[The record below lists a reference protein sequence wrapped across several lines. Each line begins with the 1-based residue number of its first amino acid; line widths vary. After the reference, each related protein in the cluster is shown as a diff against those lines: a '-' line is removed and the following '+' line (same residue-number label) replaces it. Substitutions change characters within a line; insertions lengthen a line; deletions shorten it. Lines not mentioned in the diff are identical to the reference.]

1 MVIVLFE
8 VTMKPGKDAGSFDL
22 ASQLRPELEKVD
34 GFVSVERFESLTQ
47 KGKYLSMSIWRD
59 ADAVRAWRENTDHQ
73 AAQRRGKDEVFA
85 DYRIRVTEVV
95 RVYGAEHGL
104 LEVPAVPPEAQAA
117 GE

>member
-8 VTMKPGKDAGSFDL
+8 VTMRPGKDAGYFDL

-34 GFVSVERFESLTQ
+34 GFVSVERFESLAR
-47 KGKYLSMSIWRD
+47 KGKYLSMSVWRD
-59 ADAVRAWRENTDHQ
+59 ADAVRAWRDNNDHQ

-95 RVYGAEHGL
+95 REYGAEHGL
-104 LEVPAVPPEAQAA
+104 LDVPAVPPEAQAA

>member
-8 VTMKPGKDAGSFDL
+8 LTMKPGRDAEYFDL
-22 ASQLRPELEKVD
+22 AGQLRPELEKVD
-34 GFVSVERFESLTQ
+34 GFVSVERFESLAQ
-47 KGKYLSMSIWRD
+47 KGKYLSMSVWRD
-59 ADAVRAWRENTDHQ
+59 ADAVRAWRDNTDHQ

-95 RVYGAEHGL
+95 REYGAEHGL
-104 LEVPAVPPEAQAA
+104 LDVPAVPPGAQAA

>member
-8 VTMKPGKDAGSFDL
+8 VTMKPGKDAGYFDL

-34 GFVSVERFESLTQ
+34 GFISVERFESLAR

-59 ADAVRAWRENTDHQ
+59 ADAVRAWRDNTDHQ

-95 RVYGAEHGL
+95 REYGAGHGL
-104 LEVPAVPPEAQAA
+104 LDAAAVPPEAQAA